1 MERSGRRETISTRPK
16 SFPERSSKVGS
27 VRGKSIIVP
36 RIAKG
41 PPACLPRILPL
52 FPFPER
58 RTVLGRR
65 SDSRGCGAC
74 RGAASSGPPRCQI
87 GYFQLT
93 LGEVLG
99 EDALGS

>member
-65 SDSRGCGAC
+65 SDSRGWGLAVA
-74 RGAASSGPPRCQI
+74 RRRAAPRCQI

>member
-27 VRGKSIIVP
+27 VRGKSIIV
-36 RIAKG
+36 RRLAKA

-58 RTVLGRR
+58 RTILGRH
-65 SDSRGCGAC
+65 SDSEGLRGLPR
-74 RGAASSGPPRCQI
+74 RGVKRAPVPNWLFSVDARGGFGGRCPR
-87 GYFQLT
+87 
-93 LGEVLG
+93 
-99 EDALGS
+99 